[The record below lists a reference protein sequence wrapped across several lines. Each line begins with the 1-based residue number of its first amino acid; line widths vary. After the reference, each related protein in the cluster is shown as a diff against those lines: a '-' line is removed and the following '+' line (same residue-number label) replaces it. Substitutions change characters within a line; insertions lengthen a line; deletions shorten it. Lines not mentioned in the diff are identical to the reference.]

1 MLFCK
6 VKLLRARQDKGRQ
19 RKTKKRC
26 KETDRNRIRS
36 QNHPQITHTYRNDDL
51 VAMDDLVNGLRKLDG
66 VGGFVHCHYSVR
78 QSITSAAYWTSYS
91 IKVGQGGDGPIV
103 KNPLF
108 ITCHHL
114 PAINSQVQCTVTP
127 GAVL

>member
-1 MLFCK
+1 MAFESWM
-6 VKLLRARQDKGRQ
+6 Q
-19 RKTKKRC
+19 RKKKKRH
-26 KETDRNRIRS
+26 KETDRNRIWS
-36 QNHPQITHTYRNDDL
+36 QNQPELTHTHENDDL
-51 VAMDDLVNGLRKLDG
+51 VAVDEDLVNGLRKLDG

-108 ITCHHL
+108 ITCHNL